1 MRPRRMERLQ
11 QIERP
16 RRVESPHLLTGGGL
30 AFLQPEGNEAV
41 GRVVGRKA
49 DRHAITRDHANSESS
64 HPAGQLS
71 RYLMAVLERNLI
83 AATAENF
90 VDATG
95 RLNQIISRQ
104 IESILPACNRVET
117 SSTVPD
123 LRLAFVLLRVLL
135 RTIFANIRITND
147 ASPVLKVRAG

>member
-1 MRPRRMERLQ
+1 
-11 QIERP
+11 
-16 RRVESPHLLTGGGL
+16 
-30 AFLQPEGNEAV
+30 
-41 GRVVGRKA
+41 
-49 DRHAITRDHANSESS
+49 
-64 HPAGQLS
+64 
-71 RYLMAVLERNLI
+71 MAVLERNLI

-90 VDATG
+90 VNATG

-104 IESILPACNRVET
+104 IESILPARDRVET

-123 LRLAFVLLRVLL
+123 PRLAFVLLRVLL

>member
-1 MRPRRMERLQ
+1 VRL
-11 QIERP
+11 
-16 RRVESPHLLTGGGL
+16 RRVERLRQVKNPHLLTGCGL
-30 AFLQPEGNEAV
+30 AFLQPEGDEAV

-49 DRHAITRDHANSESS
+49 DGHAITRDHANSEST

-71 RYLMAVLERNLI
+71 RHLMAVLERNLI

-104 IESILPACNRVET
+104 IESILPA
-117 SSTVPD
+117 SIS
-123 LRLAFVLLRVLL
+123 
-135 RTIFANIRITND
+135 ANVRITND
-147 ASPVLKVRAG
+147 ASPVLKVRAR